1 MPLFAGRGKQN
12 GITIFGL
19 DLGGIV
25 EPIQGC
31 LSTRRHVEQRLVQ
44 LQSGDGRQ
52 KMTQVGNPHPDIR
65 LTF

>member
-1 MPLFAGRGKQN
+1 MPLFAGRGEQD

-31 LSTRRHVEQRLVQ
+31 LSPRRHVEQRLVQ
-44 LQSGDGRQ
+44 LSVEGSTSR
-52 KMTQVGNPHPDIR
+52 R
-65 LTF
+65 